1 MNDHVFSSRDDHRA
15 RDYSA
20 QIHRLNHEPVQDKR
34 KPMWRRRAV
43 AGAVL
48 GSMAYLVTS
57 CFVELRL
64 HKPKIDRASL
74 RFGHTPN
81 GK

>member
-1 MNDHVFSSRDDHRA
+1 MNDHVLRSRDEQRS

-20 QIHRLNHEPVQDKR
+20 QIHRLNDEPVQDER
-34 KPMWRRRAV
+34 KPAWRRRAV
-43 AGAVL
+43 AGAAL
-48 GSMAYLVTS
+48 GSVAYLMTS
-57 CFVELRL
+57 CFMDLRL

-74 RFGHTPN
+74 RFGHGPT

>member
-1 MNDHVFSSRDDHRA
+1 MNNHVLISRDDQRA

-34 KPMWRRRAV
+34 KPAWRRRAV

-64 HKPKIDRASL
+64 HKPKIDRASF
-74 RFGHTPN
+74 RFGHKPN
-81 GK
+81 EK

>member
-1 MNDHVFSSRDDHRA
+1 MNDHVLSSRDNHRA
-15 RDYSA
+15 RDYSV

-34 KPMWRRRAV
+34 NPMWRRRAV

-57 CFVELRL
+57 CVVELRL

>member
-1 MNDHVFSSRDDHRA
+1 MNDHVIISRDDQRA

-20 QIHRLNHEPVQDKR
+20 QIHRLDHAPVQDEW
-34 KPMWRRRAV
+34 KPTWRRRAI
-43 AGAVL
+43 AGVVL

-64 HKPKIDRASL
+64 HKPKIDRASV
-74 RFGHTPN
+74 RFGHTPS

>member
-1 MNDHVFSSRDDHRA
+1 MSDHVHSSRDDQRA

-20 QIHRLNHEPVQDKR
+20 QIHRLDQEPIQDER
-34 KPMWRRRAV
+34 KPNWRRRAA
-43 AGAVL
+43 AGVVL

-64 HKPKIDRASL
+64 HKPKMDRSNV

>member
-1 MNDHVFSSRDDHRA
+1 MNDHVLSSRDDQPA

-20 QIHRLNHEPVQDKR
+20 QIHRLNHEPVQDER
-34 KPMWRRRAV
+34 KPTWRRRAA

-57 CFVELRL
+57 CFAELRL

>member
-1 MNDHVFSSRDDHRA
+1 MNNYVFSSRDDQRGRA
-15 RDYSA
+15 YSA
-20 QIHRLNHEPVQDKR
+20 QIHRLNHEPVQDER
-34 KPMWRRRAV
+34 KPGWRRRAV

-57 CFVELRL
+57 CVVELRL
-64 HKPKIDRASL
+64 HKPKIDRSNL
-74 RFGHTPN
+74 RFGRSST

>member
-1 MNDHVFSSRDDHRA
+1 MNDHVLSSHDDQRA

-20 QIHRLNHEPVQDKR
+20 QIHRLDHESVQDER
-34 KPMWRRRAV
+34 KPTWRRRAA
-43 AGAVL
+43 AGVVL

-57 CFVELRL
+57 CFVDLRL

-74 RFGHTPN
+74 RFGQTPN